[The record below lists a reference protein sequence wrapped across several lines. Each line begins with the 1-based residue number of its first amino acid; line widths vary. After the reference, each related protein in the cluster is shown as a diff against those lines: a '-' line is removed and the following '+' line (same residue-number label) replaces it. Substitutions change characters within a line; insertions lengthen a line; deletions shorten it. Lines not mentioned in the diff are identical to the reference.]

1 MKLMARPVILTGA
14 ALAGVFLF
22 LCISSKAILL
32 DSYASLEEEYTAE
45 NVRRALNTIN
55 DNLAQLNTVVGD
67 YSGWDEAYRFVNDGN
82 AAFIKTNLNDNI
94 FPKLRLSLLA
104 YVGNSGNLIYAK
116 GYDLSREREAPFPK
130 GLLKHLAVSGP
141 LLRHETTE
149 SATTGVLLLPEGTLL
164 VASRPVLT
172 SEYKGP
178 VNGTL
183 IMGRFLDAAET
194 RRLADISHLSLKFY
208 RFDDPVAT
216 PEVRTIRPLFSRGS
230 PIRIRQRDRE
240 TITGYA
246 LINDIYNAPAVI
258 AKIDMQRKI
267 YGQGLKTVVYYIAW
281 IMGGCIIFA
290 LISHFL
296 YAKLVMANHDPL
308 TGLPNRTLF
317 LDRLRQSLVKKE
329 HSGEMLAVAFLDLD
343 RFKFINNSL
352 GHHVGDLLLKEV
364 AARLN
369 GCLRNSDTVSRLG
382 GDEFTMILDNIAKP
396 EDSVLVA
403 EKIFSAFATPFRLED
418 HEVFVTSSVGITL
431 YPADGETAEE
441 LLRNADTAMFHAKE
455 KGRNNYQFFAE
466 ELNARMSE
474 RLSLKTGLRRALQ
487 RDEFL
492 LHYQPR
498 IDLATGRVACA
509 EALIRWQHPE
519 KGLISPAKFIPLAE
533 DTGLIIP
540 IGEWVLRTAC
550 AQNKSWQVVGLPPMR
565 VSVNVSVRQF
575 TQQNIVDVIRDI
587 LAETGLG
594 PEFLELEITESVV
607 MVNPEQAIK
616 TLGELK
622 GMGIS
627 IAIDDFGTGYSS
639 LMNLKRLPVDI
650 IKIDRSFISG
660 IAVEKSDET
669 LVSTIISMGHNLGLS
684 VVAEGVETVEQLDF
698 LAERTCQEVQ
708 GFYLSEP
715 LPPASL
721 NVLLEKG
728 SLIREE
734 SPNTTAYKRGRFFR

>member
-14 ALAGVFLF
+14 ALAGIFLF

-32 DSYASLEEEYTAE
+32 DSYARLEEEYTGE
-45 NVRRALNTIN
+45 NVRRALSTIN

-94 FPKLRLSLLA
+94 FPKLRLNLLA
-104 YVGNSGNLIYAK
+104 YVGNSGKIIYAK
-116 GYDLSREREAPFPK
+116 GYDLSRERVAPFPE
-130 GLLKHLAVSGP
+130 GLLKHLTVSGP
-141 LLRHETTE
+141 LLRHETIE
-149 SATTGVLLLPEGTLL
+149 SATTGVLLLPEGILL

-216 PEVRTIRPLFSRGS
+216 PDVRTIRPLLSRGPS
-230 PIRIRQRDRE
+230 IRIRQRNGE
-240 TITGYA
+240 TISGYA
-246 LINDIYNAPAVI
+246 LIDDIYNAPAVI

-267 YGQGLKTVVYYIAW
+267 YKQGLKTVVYYIAW

-296 YAKLVMANHDPL
+296 YAKLIMANHDPL

-317 LDRLRQSLVKKE
+317 LDRLRQALAKKE
-329 HSGEMLAVAFLDLD
+329 LSGKMLAVVFLDLD
-343 RFKFINNSL
+343 QFKFINNSL

-369 GCLRNSDTVSRLG
+369 GCLRSTDTVSRLG
-382 GDEFTMILDNIAKP
+382 GDEFTMILDDMAML

-403 EKIFSAFATPFRLED
+403 DKIFSAFATPFRLED
-418 HEVFVTSSVGITL
+418 HEVFVTPSVGISL
-431 YPADGETAEE
+431 YPADGKTAEE

-519 KGLISPAKFIPLAE
+519 KGLISPATFIPLAE
-533 DTGLIIP
+533 ETGLITP

-575 TQQNIVDVIRDI
+575 TQQNIADVIRDI

-594 PEFLELEITESVV
+594 PEFLELEITESVI
-607 MVNPEQAIK
+607 MVNPDKAIR
-616 TLGELK
+616 TLDELK

-639 LMNLKRLPVDI
+639 LMNLKRFPVDM

-660 IAVEKSDET
+660 IAVEKRDET
-669 LVSTIISMGHNLGLS
+669 LVSTIISMGHNLGLG
-684 VVAEGVETVEQLDF
+684 VVAEGVETDEQLTF
-698 LAERTCQEVQ
+698 LAERGCQEVQ

-721 NVLLEKG
+721 NMHLEKG
-728 SLIREE
+728 TLIREE
-734 SPNTTAYKRGRFFR
+734 SPNNVDKLFICQNL

>member
-1 MKLMARPVILTGA
+1 MKLKARPVILTGA

-32 DSYASLEEEYTAE
+32 DSYAKLEEGYTVE
-45 NVRRALNTIN
+45 NLRRALSTI
-55 DNLAQLNTVVGD
+55 DDDLAQLNTVAGD

-82 AAFIKTNLNDNI
+82 AAFIKANLNVNI
-94 FPKLRLSLLA
+94 FSKLRLSLLA

-116 GYDLSREREAPFPK
+116 GYDLTREHEAPFPK

-141 LLRHETTE
+141 LLHHTTTE

-178 VNGTL
+178 INGTL

-216 PEVRTIRPLFSRGS
+216 PEVRTIRPLLSRGF

-246 LINDIYNAPAVI
+246 LLNDIYNAPAVI

-267 YGQGLKTVVYYIAW
+267 YGQGLKTVAYYIAW

-290 LISHFL
+290 LIGLFL
-296 YAKLVMANHDPL
+296 YAKLIMANHDPL

-317 LDRLRQSLVKKE
+317 LDRLRQALVKKE
-329 HSGEMLAVAFLDLD
+329 QSGKMLAVAFLDLD
-343 RFKFINNSL
+343 QFKFINNSL

-364 AARLN
+364 ASRLN
-369 GCLRNSDTVSRLG
+369 GCLRNTDTVSRLG
-382 GDEFTMILDNIAKP
+382 GDEFTMILDDIAKL

-403 EKIFSAFATPFRLED
+403 EKIFSAFAAPFRLED

-474 RLSLKTGLRRALQ
+474 RLSLKTGLRHALQ

-498 IDLATGRVACA
+498 IDLASGRVVCA

-519 KGLISPAKFIPLAE
+519 KGLIPPAKFIPLAE
-533 DTGLIIP
+533 ETGLIMP

-550 AQNKSWQVVGLPPMR
+550 TQNKSWQVAGLPPLR

-575 TQQNIVDVIRDI
+575 TQQNIVGVIRDI
-587 LAETGLG
+587 LVETGLG
-594 PEFLELEITESVV
+594 PEFLELEITESVI
-607 MVNPEQAIK
+607 MVNPDQAIK

-639 LMNLKRLPVDI
+639 LMNLKRLPLDI
-650 IKIDRSFISG
+650 IKIDRNFVSG

-684 VVAEGVETVEQLDF
+684 VVAEGVETDEQLAF

-721 NVLLEKG
+721 NVLLEKENI
-728 SLIREE
+728 IREE
-734 SPNTTAYKRGRFFR
+734 SANVVDRLNCLS

>member
-1 MKLMARPVILTGA
+1 
-14 ALAGVFLF
+14 
-22 LCISSKAILL
+22 
-32 DSYASLEEEYTAE
+32 
-45 NVRRALNTIN
+45 
-55 DNLAQLNTVVGD
+55 
-67 YSGWDEAYRFVNDGN
+67 
-82 AAFIKTNLNDNI
+82 
-94 FPKLRLSLLA
+94 
-104 YVGNSGNLIYAK
+104 
-116 GYDLSREREAPFPK
+116 
-130 GLLKHLAVSGP
+130 
-141 LLRHETTE
+141 
-149 SATTGVLLLPEGTLL
+149 
-164 VASRPVLT
+164 
-172 SEYKGP
+172 
-178 VNGTL
+178 
-183 IMGRFLDAAET
+183 
-194 RRLADISHLSLKFY
+194 
-208 RFDDPVAT
+208 
-216 PEVRTIRPLFSRGS
+216 
-230 PIRIRQRDRE
+230 
-240 TITGYA
+240 
-246 LINDIYNAPAVI
+246 
-258 AKIDMQRKI
+258 
-267 YGQGLKTVVYYIAW
+267 
-281 IMGGCIIFA
+281 
-290 LISHFL
+290 
-296 YAKLVMANHDPL
+296 
-308 TGLPNRTLF
+308 
-317 LDRLRQSLVKKE
+317 
-329 HSGEMLAVAFLDLD
+329 MLAVAFLDLD

-364 AARLN
+364 AARLI
-369 GCLRNSDTVSRLG
+369 GCLRNTDTVSRLG
-382 GDEFTMILDNIAKP
+382 GDEFTMILDDIAKL

-418 HEVFVTSSVGITL
+418 HEVFVTSSVGITV

-455 KGRNNYQFFAE
+455 KGRNNFQFFAE

-498 IDLATGRVACA
+498 IDLATGMVACA

-519 KGLISPAKFIPLAE
+519 KGLIPPAKFIPLAE
-533 DTGLIIP
+533 ETGLIIP

-550 AQNKSWQVVGLPPMR
+550 AQNKSWQVAGLPPMR

-575 TQQNIVDVIRDI
+575 TQQNIEDVIGDI

-594 PEFLELEITESVV
+594 PEFLELEITESVI
-607 MVNPEQAIK
+607 MVNPDQAIK

-627 IAIDDFGTGYSS
+627 LAIDDFGTGYSS

-684 VVAEGVETVEQLDF
+684 VVAEGVETDEQLAF
-698 LAERTCQEVQ
+698 LAERKCQEVQ

-728 SLIREE
+728 VSSGEGSKL
-734 SPNTTAYKRGRFFR
+734 STN